1 MELQRAH
8 PPIDSIPSHTG
19 VLRRGGTG
27 RAALVPLCSSSLDL
41 LRMSQD
47 LVKSGREPAL
57 SDPRPQARWNRYYGA
72 ELSTDE
78 EKRRAKSFDELS
90 APAVIRWS
98 DGLSLNILPGDQLSR
113 AVYLSDTYEPNTLV
127 ALKALLRP
135 GDTFLDAGANA
146 GIISLVASRWVGPE
160 GRVYS
165 FEPSEREYGRLVDN
179 LNQNGATNVTPVQCA
194 VSSASGH
201 ASLRIAPQTFGG
213 LNTLGDRFPYDGIDT
228 DRMQPVTLT
237 SVDEFIEHHQ
247 IERVSVIKLD
257 VEGAEDA
264 ALRGGSRMLSSHR
277 PAIVAEVFSPS
288 LQANGSSP
296 AAVEALLRD
305 ADYLL
310 FRIDDST
317 ASLEPIDHLTD
328 IDGQNFVALPRE
340 HATSMSRLS
349 SEATV
354 TTSLTGGFIE
364 RLLSSGGWGNS
375 DFCLIDVGASGGI
388 DPRWSI
394 FGDRLTAVGFDPLVA
409 EVDRLN
415 HVETRPKVRY
425 EAASVTCREYD
436 SLFPLAVRNNEIA
449 SRFIHPFERSS
460 AVAAHRIMNLDY
472 VREMF
477 NTGAQVEYSDRTVT
491 LDEYLASTSLVP
503 DFLKIDTDGGDF
515 QVLLGAIDLVAQGHL
530 LGIQIEAQFHGAVHD
545 YANTFSNIDR
555 FLKERGFTLF
565 DLEHYRYS
573 RAALPAEFAIGVPA
587 QTTTGQV
594 NWGEAVYFRD
604 LAHPHYEQMFGVAP
618 TRERLLKL
626 CCLFV
631 LYGLNDCAAEIL
643 STGEALKTLPHRTSL
658 LDALTPPLFG
668 DTRYDDYL
676 GRFNRDPSKWLPQ
689 NLKSPKEPE
698 RAASV
703 QAADAGK
710 STESMGA
717 GAEAVREENQRLRS
731 KVAVLEARVNELKE
745 RASGLR
751 RRLDERDE
759 RLKKLKSRQVPK
771 EKT

>member
-1 MELQRAH
+1 
-8 PPIDSIPSHTG
+8 
-19 VLRRGGTG
+19 
-27 RAALVPLCSSSLDL
+27 
-41 LRMSQD
+41 MSQD

-72 ELSTDE
+72 ELNTDE
-78 EKRRAKSFDELS
+78 ETRRAKSFADLT
-90 APAVIRWS
+90 APAVVQWS

-165 FEPSEREYGRLVDN
+165 FEPSEREYARLVDN

-201 ASLRIAPQTFGG
+201 ASLRVAPQMFGG

-228 DRMQPVTLT
+228 DRMQPVTLA
-237 SVDEFIEHHQ
+237 SLDELIERHQ

-257 VEGAEDA
+257 VEGAEEA
-264 ALRGGSRMLSSHR
+264 ALRGASRMLRSHR

-305 ADYLL
+305 ANYLL

-317 ASLEPIDHLTD
+317 ASLEPIEHLTA
-328 IDGQNFVALPRE
+328 IDGQNVVALPRE
-340 HATSMSRLS
+340 RVTSLS
-349 SEATV
+349 GLSVGATV
-354 TTSLTGGFIE
+354 TASPTGGFIE

-415 HVETRPKVRY
+415 RVETRPKVRY
-425 EAASVTCREYD
+425 EAASVTCRDYD
-436 SLFPLAVRNNEIA
+436 TLFPLVVRNDEIA
-449 SRFIHPFERSS
+449 SRFIHPFQRSS
-460 AVAAHRIMNLDY
+460 AVEAHRIMNLDY

-515 QVLLGAIDLVAQGHL
+515 QVLLGAMDLVAQGHL

-555 FLKERGFTLF
+555 FLRQRGFTLF

-604 LAHPHYEQMFGVAP
+604 LAHPYYEQMFGVAA
-618 TRERLLKL
+618 TQERLLKL

-631 LYGLNDCAAEIL
+631 LYGLSDCAAEIL

-658 LDALTPPLFG
+658 LDSLTPQLFG

-676 GRFNRDPSKWLPQ
+676 GRFNSDPSKWLPQ
-689 NLKSPKEPE
+689 NLRSLREAE

-703 QAADAGK
+703 HAST
-710 STESMGA
+710 STESKETEAMR
-717 GAEAVREENQRLRS
+717 AENERLRS
-731 KVAVLEARVNELKE
+731 TVRALEARVIELKE
-745 RASGLR
+745 RTSELR

-759 RLKKLKSRQVPK
+759 RLKKLKSRQASK
-771 EKT
+771 DKT